1 MVFYYCRI
9 RYVPARFL
17 RFSDRFLR
25 FPYIFLLDPLEFR
38 FGYDIRNRREKH
50 VSGYG
55 DFPVRNTA
63 SEFLCFSGRFLQEY
77 VRILQERR
85 RKGTVSCGF
94 RPETDAGTIVL
105 GK

>member
-25 FPYIFLLDPLEFR
+25 FRYIFLLDPFEFR

-50 VSGYG
+50 VSGHG
-55 DFPVRNTA
+55 DFPARNTA

-77 VRILQERR
+77 VRILQERHR
-85 RKGTVSCGF
+85 VLRV
-94 RPETDAGTIVL
+94 PAGNGCWNHCL
-105 GK
+105 GYSP